1 MTNEPIDFWMDGPAP
16 ELDGGVE
23 PSVEVAFDCGGGG
36 NIKGITVF
44 LRKESM
50 WKREKVAYGIKVTM

>member
-1 MTNEPIDFWMDGPAP
+1 MDGPAP